1 MNAPKKIGAAA
12 CVLCMAA
19 VLVLQLAVTTLQAG
33 SDDQQSNYPV
43 LKPDETQSDPLIGLN
58 SDFTPNRDFATNLP
72 IVVLDV
78 AEDIPRYIMN
88 AKESDEMSTSDL
100 DARWVEGTLLLYDN
114 ADSGV
119 TTLQDTPVAESRIRI
134 KRRGHSSMKF
144 DKPQYKVVTLQADGT
159 ENPLDLLGMGADNE
173 WVLNG
178 SMADKSMLRNYIAY
192 RIASEIRP
200 ETPDC
205 RFCEVFLKKNGVC
218 EYQGVYLLT
227 ESISRSKNRIN
238 IDKAKKKN
246 VYTSY
251 IVRRDRYNLYDPMLN
266 TWARASGLCP
276 EDQWIGVKYPGKN
289 KLTEHS
295 LDYIT
300 ADFSSI
306 EQVIYSEDFNVF
318 RTYNRYIDV
327 DSFADYFLINEFFGN
342 YDSGEHSTYMWKNT
356 GEKLHIGPVWDFDE
370 AMNNVYS
377 EEQDPD
383 TLAMTEKPFFKQ
395 LIQDEK
401 FLDKLIARYAALRR
415 STLSE
420 EHVFAVLEEAQRH
433 IANAQKREWYR
444 WAADYQDN
452 SRTNRHNYYLDP
464 YKIDDVELER
474 FTTQYEQELY
484 NIRTYLSR
492 HSAKISVELKK
503 LEDFTT
509 FDTDAE
515 SINGLLLAIVMMMFL
530 LPSYI
535 LNRRK

>member
-1 MNAPKKIGAAA
+1 M
-12 CVLCMAA
+12 
-19 VLVLQLAVTTLQAG
+19 
-33 SDDQQSNYPV
+33 
-43 LKPDETQSDPLIGLN
+43 
-58 SDFTPNRDFATNLP
+58 
-72 IVVLDV
+72 
-78 AEDIPRYIMN
+78 
-88 AKESDEMSTSDL
+88 
-100 DARWVEGTLLLYDN
+100 
-114 ADSGV
+114 
-119 TTLQDTPVAESRIRI
+119 
-134 KRRGHSSMKF
+134 
-144 DKPQYKVVTLQADGT
+144 
-159 ENPLDLLGMGADNE
+159 
-173 WVLNG
+173 
-178 SMADKSMLRNYIAY
+178 
-192 RIASEIRP
+192 
-200 ETPDC
+200 
-205 RFCEVFLKKNGVC
+205 
-218 EYQGVYLLT
+218 
-227 ESISRSKNRIN
+227 
-238 IDKAKKKN
+238 
-246 VYTSY
+246 
-251 IVRRDRYNLYDPMLN
+251 
-266 TWARASGLCP
+266 
-276 EDQWIGVKYPGKN
+276 
-289 KLTEHS
+289 
-295 LDYIT
+295 
-300 ADFSSI
+300 
-306 EQVIYSEDFNVF
+306 
-318 RTYNRYIDV
+318 
-327 DSFADYFLINEFFGN
+327 DYFLINEFFGN

-415 STLSE
+415 RTLSE

-484 NIRTYLSR
+484 NIRTYLSK

-515 SINGLLLAIVMMMFL
+515 SINGLLLAIVMVMFL